1 MFSQIWPTFFDFY
14 QHILT
19 RPLWRPTPKHPVWS
33 VQTWYTEL
41 PSSKYAITIFFRQ
54 HLKAAPAF
62 VSAYLLRLQCQSAGS
77 LKIQE
82 CIISRGYSCG
92 PRGFNSITIL
102 SSHLFLH
109 FPSDILPMTTNEEIV
124 ALNLTYFLMF
134 SLIDVTFANQPLDWT
149 GYQYSKQTTRMI
161 TSSIFKFLTWVPQHL
176 LVLRF
181 SLYLNI

>member
-1 MFSQIWPTFFDFY
+1 MSLRHLMLY
-14 QHILT
+14 
-19 RPLWRPTPKHPVWS
+19 HPVIRLQIRFS
-33 VQTWYTEL
+33 
-41 PSSKYAITIFFRQ
+41 RQ
-54 HLKAAPAF
+54 HLKAAPVF

-77 LKIQE
+77 LKTQE
-82 CIISRGYSCG
+82 RIISGGYSCG
-92 PRGFNSITIL
+92 PCGLNSITL
-102 SSHLFLH
+102 LNSHSFLH
-109 FPSDILPMTTNEEIV
+109 FLSDILPVTTNEEIV

-134 SLIDVTFANQPLDWT
+134 SLIDVKIANQPLDWT